1 MRLCRLRPGEPQPLP
16 APGPSAAGF
25 CEEGSDLQDAQA
37 RHLLFHLQEQGRLE
51 SLWTAMRERDPSQE
65 PPGTVALRIAAGEVP
80 ETLVAK
86 AWDRAL
92 KLREP

>member
-1 MRLCRLRPGEPQPLP
+1 
-16 APGPSAAGF
+16 
-25 CEEGSDLQDAQA
+25 
-37 RHLLFHLQEQGRLE
+37 
-51 SLWTAMRERDPSQE
+51 MRERDPSQE